1 MLVYLTGAALPDSL
15 IVRKLRY
22 QVGRPGFRTRKV
34 TLATTLLDAD
44 LYPLETL
51 AEIYGVRWRV
61 EQDLRHLKQTVSIN
75 VLIRMIVECMLKELT
90 I

>member
-1 MLVYLTGAALPDSL
+1 MLIYLTGAALPESL

-22 QVGRPGFRTRKV
+22 QVGRPGFRTRTV
-34 TLATTLLDAD
+34 TLVTTLLDAD

-51 AEIYGVRWRV
+51 AELYGVRWRV
-61 EQDLRHLKQTVSIN
+61 EQDLRHLKHIVKIYVFTS
-75 VLIRMIVECMLKELT
+75 MIVECVLKELT